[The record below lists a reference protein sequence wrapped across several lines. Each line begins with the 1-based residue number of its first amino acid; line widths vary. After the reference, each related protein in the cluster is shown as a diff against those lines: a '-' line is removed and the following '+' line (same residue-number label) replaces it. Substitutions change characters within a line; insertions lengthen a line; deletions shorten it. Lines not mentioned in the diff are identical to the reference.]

1 MDAMDGVGLGAP
13 GEAARADFGAFFT
26 ARHRELAL
34 LAYEQSGQRIVAE
47 EITAD
52 AFAEAWRR
60 WQEISRA
67 DSPAAAMRE
76 IVDRLAEGRV
86 RRSAAG
92 LRQDPYEPDA
102 ARIWDL
108 TSERIAL
115 IPRQKA
121 AATMLASGGAG
132 VDDGAPRTAS
142 GGNGRFRRPGPIGI
156 VIGVNAIAA
165 VVAIVVTATT
175 VGSSGHDNHVT
186 VSLAETNTV
195 TAQGAEPDSPNQAA
209 TATGYTPSH
218 SASASASPSPTADQ
232 PTNTDSALASTP
244 PTASVAAN
252 AGASPSVSA
261 TTSPVSNAGST
272 SSADLLTASGSVNV
286 YSSAT
291 WTQLNVAA
299 DVTQP
304 LSAMT
309 ITIQVADCTDLAE
322 TGEWDSGADSEFNP
336 TSTTNANGSIT
347 YRFQLNSGDE
357 ATPGDVSFAV
367 QFSHTATGWSASA
380 DSYSVTAVS
389 ASSGAT
395 DDLGGGF

>member
-1 MDAMDGVGLGAP
+1 MDGVGLGAP
-13 GEAARADFGAFFT
+13 GETARADFGAFFT

-34 LAYEQSGQRIVAE
+34 LAYERSGRQIVAE

-60 WQEISRA
+60 WAEISRA

-76 IVDRLAEGRV
+76 AVDRLAQGRV
-86 RRSAAG
+86 SRSAAG
-92 LRQDPYEPDA
+92 QPQDPYEPDA

-115 IPRQKA
+115 IPRQET

-132 VDDGAPRTAS
+132 VDEGARRTAS
-142 GGNGRFRRPGPIGI
+142 GGNGRLRRPGPIGI

-175 VGSSGHDNHVT
+175 VGSSGHSNHVT

-195 TAQGAEPDSPNQAA
+195 KAQGAEPDSPKQAEA
-209 TATGYTPSH
+209 ATGYTPSH
-218 SASASASPSPTADQ
+218 SASATASPSPTIDQ
-232 PTNTDSALASTP
+232 PTNTDSALASTSAS
-244 PTASVAAN
+244 ASVAAN
-252 AGASPSVSA
+252 ADASPSVSA
-261 TTSPVSNAGST
+261 TTSSVSNAAT
-272 SSADLLTASGSVNV
+272 TASADLLTASGSVNI
-286 YSSAT
+286 YSTTT
-291 WTQLNVAA
+291 WTQMDVAA
-299 DVTQP
+299 DITRT

-309 ITIQVADCTDLAE
+309 ISIQVADCTDLAE
-322 TGEWDSGADSEFNP
+322 AGEWDSGESSEFTP
-336 TSTTNANGSIT
+336 TATTNANGSIT
-347 YRFQLNSGDE
+347 YRFELSSGAE
-357 ATPGDVSFAV
+357 ITPGDVSFAV
-367 QFSHTATGWSASA
+367 QFSHAPTGWSASA
-380 DSYSVTAVS
+380 DSYSITAVS